1 MPPVRVFAAW
11 EPATADG
18 LLLTDRVLAHR
29 VDITD
34 AVHVMTPVIV
44 TSATLLV
51 VIAVLAALFPLDTQV
66 APGAFETIGV
76 ATTAIIGNH
85 CVREWPERQGEAA
98 HTAPVRRVVMLSILA
113 VVCAVLVLFASG
125 RLRSPWLGCR
135 VIAAA
140 IGGFDIAHTAWLQLQ
155 WHYYPESMPSLDT
168 PIMYTTGER
177 RGPPTLKAYAFPVWF
192 FAVAVTMSPGVRRFI
207 SRRTGLRV
215 LAVSLGTLRTT
226 ELEALTRDT
235 PSPVA
240 ARVRPSPG
248 AVTNAAT
255 LAAAEPLL
263 QAAVD
268 AAEAADAAPASE
280 VSEEVNAVGAHRL
293 ASESSV
299 PSSFGRRFER
309 EWVAT
314 NANEVQ
320 MSLEDDI
327 RRACAPVSAEAAAR
341 ATAAEARAA
350 GASAPEAAVARA
362 SPAAL
367 RAKCRR
373 RRARRR
379 EPGIRSSSRSSNPSV
394 VSEDSQAT
402 GDDIVELLD
411 GAENAPPQRSP
422 SCSPEG
428 GARGSRGSS
437 PPGAGA
443 RLGLRRGG
451 AARRSRRRRRR
462 VVGRW
467 RAGRARRSAR
477 RGGRA
482 SRRPSARQQREAEL
496 AQEVLVRD
504 LVRPRI

>member
-1 MPPVRVFAAW
+1 
-11 EPATADG
+11 
-18 LLLTDRVLAHR
+18 
-29 VDITD
+29 
-34 AVHVMTPVIV
+34 
-44 TSATLLV
+44 
-51 VIAVLAALFPLDTQV
+51 
-66 APGAFETIGV
+66 
-76 ATTAIIGNH
+76 
-85 CVREWPERQGEAA
+85 
-98 HTAPVRRVVMLSILA
+98 
-113 VVCAVLVLFASG
+113 
-125 RLRSPWLGCR
+125 
-135 VIAAA
+135 
-140 IGGFDIAHTAWLQLQ
+140 
-155 WHYYPESMPSLDT
+155 
-168 PIMYTTGER
+168 
-177 RGPPTLKAYAFPVWF
+177 
-192 FAVAVTMSPGVRRFI
+192 MSPGVRRFI

-327 RRACAPVSAEAAAR
+327 RRACAPVSAEAAALR
-341 ATAAEARAA
+341 DGGGGAGGG

-367 RAKCRR
+367 RAG
-373 RRARRR
+373 AGAAEPAAA

-394 VSEDSQAT
+394 ISEDSQAT

-422 SCSPEG
+422 SCSPEAG
-428 GARGSRGSS
+428 RAGSRGSS
-437 PPGAGA
+437 PQAGA
-443 RLGLRRGG
+443 RLGGG
-451 AARRSRRRRRR
+451 
-462 VVGRW
+462 
-467 RAGRARRSAR
+467 AR
-477 RGGRA
+477 RGSAQSAASAASGRSVA
-482 SRRPSARQQREAEL
+482 SGTGSSFGSTRWQSEQEAERQKQREAEL

>member
-1 MPPVRVFAAW
+1 M
-11 EPATADG
+11 
-18 LLLTDRVLAHR
+18 
-29 VDITD
+29 
-34 AVHVMTPVIV
+34 
-44 TSATLLV
+44 
-51 VIAVLAALFPLDTQV
+51 
-66 APGAFETIGV
+66 
-76 ATTAIIGNH
+76 
-85 CVREWPERQGEAA
+85 
-98 HTAPVRRVVMLSILA
+98 
-113 VVCAVLVLFASG
+113 LVLFASG

-268 AAEAADAAPASE
+268 AADAADAAPASE

-327 RRACAPVSAEAAAR
+327 RRACAPVSAEAAALR
-341 ATAAEARAA
+341 DAAGGAGGG
-350 GASAPEAAVARA
+350 GASAPEAAFARA
-362 SPAAL
+362 TSPRCAPAPAAPAPPSPPPSPAG
-367 RAKCRR
+367 
-373 RRARRR
+373 ARRR
-379 EPGIRSSSRSSNPSV
+379 GGRRAAAPVEPVGRERGLAGHQRRHCPAARGE
-394 VSEDSQAT
+394 SE
-402 GDDIVELLD
+402 
-411 GAENAPPQRSP
+411 ENAPPQRAPPSP
-422 SCSPEG
+422 RAARGRLAQLVAARRRRGRLG
-428 GARGSRGSS
+428 GARRGSGQS
-437 PPGAGA
+437 
-443 RLGLRRGG
+443 
-451 AARRSRRRRRR
+451 AASAAS
-462 VVGRW
+462 G
-467 RAGRARRSAR
+467 RSA
-477 RGGRA
+477 A
-482 SRRPSARQQREAEL
+482 SGTGSSFGSTRWQSEQEAERQKQREAEL